1 MEVEIELCRRRIRE
15 MKAEL
20 ESGKKEREDLAKRV
34 KCLERKL
41 EKEDGRMA
49 GKEEKEK
56 ERSKLKSVVCK
67 PARKDW
73 NGNELIKWYES
84 ESEEEKE
91 KGRKKFRSERKSDAS
106 RDGEEEEESFKYRL
120 VAKRSRYA
128 RSINMKLGDWLKENF
143 EDIGWKIQD
152 FREGVYFVWLRSEEE
167 QKRMLDRGEL
177 LAQEE
182 KFYLEEYVY
191 RKNFEEKKEVLK
203 RKREMFA
210 AKKRLE
216 DVEGERS

>member
-1 MEVEIELCRRRIRE
+1 
-15 MKAEL
+15 
-20 ESGKKEREDLAKRV
+20 
-34 KCLERKL
+34 
-41 EKEDGRMA
+41 
-49 GKEEKEK
+49 
-56 ERSKLKSVVCK
+56 
-67 PARKDW
+67 
-73 NGNELIKWYES
+73 
-84 ESEEEKE
+84 
-91 KGRKKFRSERKSDAS
+91 
-106 RDGEEEEESFKYRL
+106 
-120 VAKRSRYA
+120 
-128 RSINMKLGDWLKENF
+128 MKLGDWLKENF
-143 EDIGWKIQD
+143 EDIDWKIQD
-152 FREGVYFVWLRSEEE
+152 FREEVDFVCLRSEEE